1 MCYLGKILQTGG
13 AGKMTDHGKF
23 FGIEKRKRRRWELI
37 FFLRVFDE
45 QSGKLLGHVVDIHEE
60 GLMLLSEKPIELNR
74 DYDLALEMP
83 NIDRS
88 GRKKVSLK
96 AHAIWQ
102 SADANPDLVDTG
114 FQLINPKKDAVRTIG
129 DLIEELQF

>member
-1 MCYLGKILQTGG
+1 
-13 AGKMTDHGKF
+13 
-23 FGIEKRKRRRWELI
+23 
-37 FFLRVFDE
+37 VFDE

-88 GRKKVSLK
+88 GRKRVSLK

-102 SADANPDLVDTG
+102 STDANPDLVDTG
-114 FQLINPKKDAVRTIG
+114 FQLINPKKDAVRAIG

>member
-1 MCYLGKILQTGG
+1 
-13 AGKMTDHGKF
+13 MTDHGKF

-45 QSGKLLGHVVDIHEE
+45 QSGELLGHVVDIHEE

-83 NIDRS
+83 GIDRS
-88 GRKKVSLK
+88 GRKKILLRG
-96 AHAIWQ
+96 HAIWQ
-102 SADANPDLVDTG
+102 SSDANPDLIDTG
-114 FQLINPKKDAVRTIG
+114 FQLINPNKDAVKAIG
-129 DLIEELQF
+129 SLIEELQF